1 VPEHPQGIHHSNTPE
16 GEESRLAAQGRRPLP
31 AAMELKDLM
40 LAEPALTLA
49 TAESLTCGRVQAR
62 IGMIPGASA
71 FFLGGITAYTI
82 EQKVR
87 HLGVPEE
94 EALATNGV
102 SCEVAE
108 AMAVGV
114 CHLFGSRVG
123 IATTGYAEPDPER
136 KISTPF
142 AWWALAHDLGDGR
155 MAVQSGMLE
164 MPNADRLR
172 AQEIAAISALNHVIR
187 YLRSVR
193 AAAG

>member
-1 VPEHPQGIHHSNTPE
+1 VPEHPQGIHHTNTPE
-16 GEESRLAAQGRRPLP
+16 DGESRLAAHERRPLP
-31 AAMELKDLM
+31 ASMELKDLM

-49 TAESLTCGRVQAR
+49 VAESLTCGRVQAR
-62 IGMIPGASA
+62 VGMIPGAST

-87 HLGVPEE
+87 HLGVPEA

-108 AMAVGV
+108 AMAIGACNLFGARVGV
-114 CHLFGSRVG
+114 
-123 IATTGYAEPDPER
+123 ATTGYAEVDPER

-155 MAVQSGMLE
+155 MAVQSGMVE

-187 YLRSVR
+187 YMRSVR
-193 AAAG
+193 GA